1 MEFKIMQKVQKGFTL
16 IELIVV
22 IVLLGIL
29 GVTALGKYQD
39 LSGNAESAAIDA
51 VASELSG
58 SAAINFANST
68 LGNTGSTLIEDG
80 GTASAD
86 TAVKACSTALLGG
99 LFSSG
104 STPGTYT
111 YAFGTGALPNTNPAC
126 DAAGDT
132 YTCVISKAGVVQTST
147 ATLICTGG

>member
-1 MEFKIMQKVQKGFTL
+1 MKKTQSGFTL
-16 IELIVV
+16 IELVVV

-39 LSGNAESAAIDA
+39 LSGNAEEAAISA

-68 LGNTGSTLIEDG
+68 LGNSGSVLIEHSS
-80 GTASAD
+80 TASAD
-86 TAVKACSTALLGG
+86 TEAKACGTALLGG
-99 LFSSG
+99 LFASG
-104 STPGTYT
+104 TTPGIYT
-111 YAFGTGALPNTNPAC
+111 YAFGTTTASINPAC

-132 YTCVISKAGVVQTST
+132 YTCTISKANVIPTST
-147 ATLICTGG
+147 ATLVCTGG

>member
-1 MEFKIMQKVQKGFTL
+1 MYRTEKGFTL

-39 LSGNAESAAIDA
+39 LSANAEEAAIDG

-68 LGNTGSTLIEDG
+68 LGNAGSTLIEHG

-86 TAVKACSTALLGG
+86 TTAKACGTALLGG

-111 YAFGTGALPNTNPAC
+111 YAFGTTTAITNPAC

-132 YTCVISKAGVVQTST
+132 YTCVVSKAGVTPTST

>member
-1 MEFKIMQKVQKGFTL
+1 MKKTQSGFTL
-16 IELIVV
+16 IELVVV

-39 LSGNAESAAIDA
+39 LSGNAEEAAINA

-68 LGNTGSTLIEDG
+68 LGNTGSVLIEHTD
-80 GTASAD
+80 TASAD
-86 TAVKACSTALLGG
+86 TALKACGTGLLGG
-99 LFSSG
+99 LFASG
-104 STPGTYT
+104 STPGIYT
-111 YAFGTGALPNTNPAC
+111 YAFGASTAAINPAC

-132 YTCVISKAGVVQTST
+132 YTCTIGKTGVIQTST

>member
-1 MEFKIMQKVQKGFTL
+1 MQKSQKGFTL

-39 LSGNAESAAIDA
+39 LSGNAENAAIAA

-68 LGNTGSTLIEDG
+68 LGNSGSVLIEDG

-86 TAVKACSTALLGG
+86 STAKACGTTLLGG

-111 YAFGTGALPNTNPAC
+111 YAFGTTTAATNPAC

-132 YTCVISKAGVVQTST
+132 YTCVISKTGVTPTST
-147 ATLICTGG
+147 ATIVCTGG

>member
-1 MEFKIMQKVQKGFTL
+1 MYRTQKGFTL

-39 LSGNAESAAIDA
+39 LSGNAENAAISA

-68 LGNTGSTLIEDG
+68 LNNAGSTLIEHG

-86 TAVKACSTALLGG
+86 TAAKACGTALLGG

-111 YAFGTGALPNTNPAC
+111 YAFGTGALPNVNPAC

-132 YTCVISKAGVVQTST
+132 YTCVVSKAGVTPTAT